1 MGVASMRTQTC
12 AAQRAARSWIA
23 PVPGEFQ
30 PPDDVLGLAGVNSAL
45 PPMRLLHV
53 GWRWYDP
60 ALGRFVQRDPAGLH
74 AGNNVYAYC
83 DGQPLSK
90 ADSMGLA
97 ADTEF
102 CPICG
107 KFHCFRKHHP
117 DVPLPPLKPA
127 QEYRIIK
134 GVRISVKGGAA
145 VIAVLAGG
153 GPVAWGVGLGIICV
167 EVYEEWTEED
177 ENESLI
183 NEAYQ

>member
-1 MGVASMRTQTC
+1 MRTQTC

-145 VIAVLAGG
+145 VIGVLAAG
-153 GPVAWGVGLGIICV
+153 GPVTWGVGLGIICV